1 MWLFCKQGFF
11 SAVQHK
17 DDEGLIH
24 VRARFSGDL
33 ERLCRTYRVKTRI
46 EYTPDGDYHY
56 RADFSRVAWR
66 RIVAAEAGGIDYT
79 NFKNEVHD
87 GTARDD
93 AYFEVWNVLREA
105 QEKDAEGN
113 AAERR

>member
-46 EYTPDGDYHY
+46 EYTPDGDYCY
-56 RADFSRVAWR
+56 RADFSRAAWR
-66 RIVAAEAGGIDYT
+66 RIVAAEAGGIGYT

-105 QEKDAEGN
+105 QEKDVVGN
-113 AAERR
+113 TAERR